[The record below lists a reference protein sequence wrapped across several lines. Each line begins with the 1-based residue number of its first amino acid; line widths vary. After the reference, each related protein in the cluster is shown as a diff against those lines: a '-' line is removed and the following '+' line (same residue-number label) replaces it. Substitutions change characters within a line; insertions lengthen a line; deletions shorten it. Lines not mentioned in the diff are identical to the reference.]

1 MCGVSAAGGFSDVQ
15 CQGAHAVDIGDVLQ
29 TAKNGAQ
36 VGGDG
41 SLQGEQGEGVTFG
54 LGGLN
59 HEVVVVADHGFSQ
72 DDVCPEKGLGRLL
85 HRGAGEPAHIAD
97 AARECVELLMKR
109 RTHIVNGRPQQPAT
123 RLVRSTVQ
131 LRRFSGIRDVV
142 ELRVGLGDLVAR
154 MVAFI
159 RAGYP
164 QGVPETDYVPLL
176 ALLRRR
182 LSDDEVAAVATQLA
196 ARGEMNID
204 AADIGVAITRITDE
218 LPSQADLDRVQRRL
232 ETIGWPVDPDR

>member
-1 MCGVSAAGGFSDVQ
+1 M
-15 CQGAHAVDIGDVLQ
+15 
-29 TAKNGAQ
+29 
-36 VGGDG
+36 
-41 SLQGEQGEGVTFG
+41 
-54 LGGLN
+54 
-59 HEVVVVADHGFSQ
+59 
-72 DDVCPEKGLGRLL
+72 
-85 HRGAGEPAHIAD
+85 
-97 AARECVELLMKR
+97 
-109 RTHIVNGRPQQPAT
+109 
-123 RLVRSTVQ
+123 
-131 LRRFSGIRDVV
+131 
-142 ELRVGLGDLVAR
+142 GLGDLVAR

>member
-1 MCGVSAAGGFSDVQ
+1 
-15 CQGAHAVDIGDVLQ
+15 
-29 TAKNGAQ
+29 
-36 VGGDG
+36 
-41 SLQGEQGEGVTFG
+41 
-54 LGGLN
+54 
-59 HEVVVVADHGFSQ
+59 
-72 DDVCPEKGLGRLL
+72 
-85 HRGAGEPAHIAD
+85 
-97 AARECVELLMKR
+97 
-109 RTHIVNGRPQQPAT
+109 
-123 RLVRSTVQ
+123 
-131 LRRFSGIRDVV
+131 
-142 ELRVGLGDLVAR
+142 VGLGDLVAR

-182 LSDDEVAAVATQLA
+182 SSDDEVAAVATQLA

-232 ETIGWPVDPDR
+232 ETIGWPGSTSPNLTVFAVSLQEAAL